1 MYLGRKLYRMNRMGM
16 DRIEMKPVRLFNP
29 RIEDGRLRCSAEDGD
44 TVVKVNP
51 FRNLLEMI
59 TFYYGV
65 AERNDPD
72 ELDAFLDNAYSPNK
86 DKYPKLIDAEDM
98 DYFILQSIADSMFQ
112 NNSQSKHEPW
122 MDFDEDKLKAL
133 LRNKFF
139 KEYNKKVLH
148 RLVDFKKG
156 KLLYEKDGRKVY
168 EWVGDFTPD
177 LGGMTSYARDYG
189 MLELYTYTKLQA
201 QAAWLLSDDRT
212 DMMWDLWCYHDVIEQ
227 LYTCRFYDCI
237 AKVYQKYGKNW
248 FAHSKEKNTSF
259 DPILYRWATY
269 GVFAAQRMGNIEER
283 VLKNNLV
290 DLLSE
295 FILSSAMADRVK
307 ENQDIID
314 YLKECITNFSIK
326 SDEILQEKLL
336 GLRHE
341 NVQLKKDNETLQKN
355 YNLLR
360 EQIDSLQ
367 LDQERTDEEKI
378 DAILSRIYI
387 FMPEDINFDQ
397 SKYKLTD
404 IWEKFAPIT
413 QKDIKTS
420 LAIYEKLRTPDIASF
435 LFVSSLER
443 EMNLNFFEPF
453 KKSPG
458 YKKIKNAFCRDN
470 KLLDVHKALFDKSR
484 HPTLGN
490 IPFVRKAI
498 SSQKNQQGSEVVAAF
513 RKFLGSERENFCR
526 ICDAIEKYHLGI
538 KKYTLVKLRNGLAH
552 GDVSVKEGCDESC
565 YNDLVKMFYEPP
577 IQIMFSVIAHSKK

>member
-1 MYLGRKLYRMNRMGM
+1 MGM
-16 DRIEMKPVRLFNP
+16 DRIEIKPVQLLNP
-29 RIEDGRLRCSAEDGD
+29 SIEDGSLRCSVEYGD
-44 TVVKVNP
+44 IVVKVNP
-51 FRNLLEMI
+51 FQNLLEMI

-72 ELDAFLDNAYSPNK
+72 ELDAFLDNAYSSKK
-86 DKYPKLIDAEDM
+86 DQYPKIVDAEDIN
-98 DYFILQSIADSMFQ
+98 YFILQSIADSMLQ
-112 NNSQSKHEPW
+112 NNSQSKNEAW
-122 MDFDEDKLKAL
+122 MDFDENVLEELLK
-133 LRNKFF
+133 NKFF

-148 RLVDFKKG
+148 RSIDFKKG
-156 KLLYEKDGRKVY
+156 EFLYEKDGRKVY
-168 EWVGDFTPD
+168 EWAGDFTPD

-189 MLELYTYTKLQA
+189 MLELYTFTKLQA
-201 QAAWLLSDDRT
+201 QAADILSDERMY
-212 DMMWDLWCYHDVIEQ
+212 MMWDLWCHDDVIQ
-227 LYTCRFYDCI
+227 NLYECRFYECI
-237 AKVYQKYGKNW
+237 ATVYQNFGKEW
-248 FAHSKEKNTSF
+248 FSHSKMANVEF
-259 DPILYRWATY
+259 DPILYKWATY
-269 GVFAAQRMGNIEER
+269 GVFAAQQVGNIEER
-283 VLKNNLV
+283 VLKNDLV

-336 GLRHE
+336 GLSHE

-355 YNLLR
+355 YKLLR

-378 DAILSRIYI
+378 DAILSRIYT

-420 LAIYEKLRTPDIASF
+420 LAIYEKLKTPDIASF

-458 YKKIKNAFCRDN
+458 YKKIKNTFCRDN

-513 RKFLGSERENFCR
+513 KKFLGSERENFCR

-552 GDVSVKEGCDESC
+552 GDVSVKEGSC

>member
-1 MYLGRKLYRMNRMGM
+1 MVMKNIRM
-16 DRIEMKPVRLFNP
+16 DRIERKNYPIIHKEPTKGEHQFFL
-29 RIEDGRLRCSAEDGD
+29 GD
-44 TVVKVNP
+44 PEIVVKINP
-51 FRNLLEMI
+51 FKNLLELVKE
-59 TFYYGV
+59 YY
-65 AERNDPD
+65 EISRRNSLD
-72 ELDAFLDNAYSPNK
+72 ELDAFLDNKFSDYK
-86 DKYPKLIDAEDM
+86 GRYPKIIDAEDM
-98 DYFILQSIADSMFQ
+98 TDFISMSIFDSVAC
-112 NNSQSKHEPW
+112 NNSQNTEW
-122 MDFDEDKLKAL
+122 MDFDYAL
-133 LRNKFF
+133 LDALLEKDFF

-148 RLVDFKKG
+148 RAIDFKKG
-156 KLLYEKDGRKVY
+156 ELLYEKDGRKVY
-168 EWVGDFTPD
+168 EWTGDFTPD

-189 MLELYTYTKLQA
+189 MLELYTFTKLQA
-201 QAAWLLSDDRT
+201 QAAKRLSENRT
-212 DMMWDLWCYHDVIEQ
+212 TMLWWFWCYDDVIQ
-227 LYTCRFYDCI
+227 NLYECKFYECI
-237 AKVYQKYGKNW
+237 ATVYQKYGKTW
-248 FAHSKEKNTSF
+248 FSNSKMVNTRL
-259 DPILYRWATY
+259 DPILYKWATY
-269 GVFAAQRMGNIEER
+269 GVFAAQQVGNIEER
-283 VLKNNLV
+283 VLKNDLV

-378 DAILSRIYI
+378 DAILSRIYT

-420 LAIYEKLRTPDIASF
+420 LAIYEKLKTPDIASF

-458 YKKIKNAFCRDN
+458 YKKIKNTFCRDN

-513 RKFLGSERENFCR
+513 NKFLGSERENFCR

-577 IQIMFSVIAHSKK
+577 IQIMFSVIAHSKKI

>member
-1 MYLGRKLYRMNRMGM
+1 MT
-16 DRIEMKPVRLFNP
+16 I
-29 RIEDGRLRCSAEDGD
+29 S
-44 TVVKVNP
+44 P
-51 FRNLLEMI
+51 FKNLLELVEE
-59 TFYYGV
+59 YYDISM
-65 AERNDPD
+65 RNDPN
-72 ELDAFLDNAYSPNK
+72 ELDAFLDNRSSDYK
-86 DKYPKLIDAEDM
+86 DTYPKIIDAEDM
-98 DYFILQSIADSMFQ
+98 MGFIFMRSILDSVAC
-112 NNSQSKHEPW
+112 NNSQNTEW
-122 MDFDEDKLKAL
+122 MDFDYAL
-133 LRNKFF
+133 LDALLEKDFF
-139 KEYNKKVLH
+139 REYKENIIP
-148 RLVDFKKG
+148 RRERSANRERMFEQING
-156 KLLYEKDGRKVY
+156 KLL
-168 EWVGDFTPD
+168 F
-177 LGGMTSYARDYG
+177 ARDYG
-189 MLELYTYTKLQA
+189 VLELYTFSKLQA
-201 QAAWLLSDDRT
+201 QAAQMLSIDRT
-212 DMMWDLWCYHDVIEQ
+212 EVMWFFWCYNDAIQ
-227 LYTCRFYDCI
+227 NLYECKFYECI
-237 AKVYQKYGKNW
+237 AMTYKRYGKEW
-248 FAHSKEKNTSF
+248 FSRAKTRNNL

-269 GVFAAQRMGNIEER
+269 GVFAAQQVGNIEER
-283 VLKNNLV
+283 VLKNDLV

-336 GLRHE
+336 GLSHE

-355 YNLLR
+355 YKLLR

-378 DAILSRIYI
+378 DAILSRIYT

-420 LAIYEKLRTPDIASF
+420 LAIYEKLKTPDIASF

-458 YKKIKNAFCRDN
+458 YKKIKNTFCRDN

-513 RKFLGSERENFCR
+513 KKFLGSERENFCR

>member
-1 MYLGRKLYRMNRMGM
+1 MT
-16 DRIEMKPVRLFNP
+16 D
-29 RIEDGRLRCSAEDGD
+29 
-44 TVVKVNP
+44 
-51 FRNLLEMI
+51 
-59 TFYYGV
+59 
-65 AERNDPD
+65 
-72 ELDAFLDNAYSPNK
+72 
-86 DKYPKLIDAEDM
+86 
-98 DYFILQSIADSMFQ
+98 FISTSIFDSFAC
-112 NNSQSKHEPW
+112 NNSQNTEW
-122 MDFDEDKLKAL
+122 MDFDYAL
-133 LRNKFF
+133 LDALLEKDFF
-139 KEYNKKVLH
+139 REYKENIIPKKEKTAN
-148 RLVDFKKG
+148 REGMFERING
-156 KLLYEKDGRKVY
+156 KL
-168 EWVGDFTPD
+168 
-177 LGGMTSYARDYG
+177 SCARDYG
-189 MLELYTYTKLQA
+189 MLELYTFSKLQV
-201 QAAWLLSDDRT
+201 QAAKQLSEQRT
-212 DMMWDLWCYHDVIEQ
+212 TMLWWFWCHDDVIQ
-227 LYTCRFYDCI
+227 NLYECKFYECI
-237 AKVYQKYGKNW
+237 AMVYQKYGKNW

-269 GVFAAQRMGNIEER
+269 GVFAAQQVGNIEER
-283 VLKNNLV
+283 VLKNDLV

-378 DAILSRIYI
+378 DAILSRIYT

-420 LAIYEKLRTPDIASF
+420 LAIYEKLKTPDIASF

-458 YKKIKNAFCRDN
+458 YKKIKNTFCRDN

-513 RKFLGSERENFCR
+513 KKFLGSERENFCR

>member
-1 MYLGRKLYRMNRMGM
+1 MLLGRKLCQMNKMGM
-16 DRIEMKPVRLFNP
+16 DRIEMKQLRLFNP
-29 RIEDGRLRCSAEDGD
+29 RIEDGSLRVSVEDGD

-51 FRNLLEMI
+51 FQNLLEMI
-59 TFYYGV
+59 RFYYGV

-72 ELDAFLDNAYSPNK
+72 ELDAFLDNAYSSNK
-86 DKYPKLIDAEDM
+86 DKYPKLIDAEDIN
-98 DYFILQSIADSMFQ
+98 DFILHSIADSMLQ
-112 NNSQSKHEPW
+112 NNSQSENETW
-122 MDFDEDKLKAL
+122 MDFDEDELKEL
-133 LRNKFF
+133 LKNKFF

-148 RLVDFKKG
+148 RSIDFKKG
-156 KLLYEKDGRKVY
+156 ELLYEKDGRKVY
-168 EWVGDFTPD
+168 EWAGEFTPD
-177 LGGMTSYARDYG
+177 LSGMTIYARDYG
-189 MLELYTYTKLQA
+189 MLELYTFTKLQA
-201 QAAWLLSDDRT
+201 QAADVLSDDRT

-227 LYTCRFYDCI
+227 LYTCRFYECI
-237 AKVYQKYGKNW
+237 ARVYQKHGKNW
-248 FAHSKEKNTSF
+248 FSHSKIANTF

-269 GVFAAQRMGNIEER
+269 GVFAAQRVGNIEER
-283 VLKNNLV
+283 VLKNDLV

-314 YLKECITNFSIK
+314 YLKESVTNFSIK
-326 SDEILQEKLL
+326 SDEILQDKLV
-336 GLRHE
+336 GLSHE
-341 NVQLKKDNETLQKN
+341 NFQLKKDNETLQKN
-355 YNLLR
+355 YKLLR
-360 EQIDSLQ
+360 EQIDNLQ
-367 LDQERTDEEKI
+367 IDQERTDDEKI
-378 DAILSRIYI
+378 DAILSRIYT

-397 SKYKLTD
+397 NKYRLTD

-453 KKSPG
+453 KKSSV
-458 YKKIKNAFCRDN
+458 YKKIKNTFCRDA

-498 SSQKNQQGSEVVAAF
+498 SSQKNQQDSEVVSAF
-513 RKFLGSERENFCR
+513 KKFLGSERESFCR
-526 ICDAIEKYHLGI
+526 ICDAIEKYHLGV

-552 GDVSVKEGCDESC
+552 GDGSVTAGCDESC
-565 YNDLVKMFYEPP
+565 YNDLV
-577 IQIMFSVIAHSKK
+577 

>member
-1 MYLGRKLYRMNRMGM
+1 MT
-16 DRIEMKPVRLFNP
+16 I
-29 RIEDGRLRCSAEDGD
+29 S
-44 TVVKVNP
+44 P
-51 FRNLLEMI
+51 FKNLLELVEE
-59 TFYYGV
+59 YYDISM
-65 AERNDPD
+65 RNDPN
-72 ELDAFLDNAYSPNK
+72 ELDAFLDNRSSDYK
-86 DKYPKLIDAEDM
+86 DTYPKIIDAEDM
-98 DYFILQSIADSMFQ
+98 MGFIFMRSILDSVAC
-112 NNSQSKHEPW
+112 NNSQNTEW
-122 MDFDEDKLKAL
+122 MDFDYAL
-133 LRNKFF
+133 LDALLEKDFF
-139 KEYNKKVLH
+139 REYKENIIP
-148 RLVDFKKG
+148 RRERSANRERMFEQING
-156 KLLYEKDGRKVY
+156 KLL
-168 EWVGDFTPD
+168 F
-177 LGGMTSYARDYG
+177 ARDYG
-189 MLELYTYTKLQA
+189 VLELYTFSKLQA
-201 QAAWLLSDDRT
+201 QAAQMLSIDRT
-212 DMMWDLWCYHDVIEQ
+212 EVMWFFWCYNDAIQ
-227 LYTCRFYDCI
+227 NLYECKFYECI
-237 AKVYQKYGKNW
+237 AMTYKRYGKEW
-248 FAHSKEKNTSF
+248 FSRAKTRNNL

-269 GVFAAQRMGNIEER
+269 GVFAAQRVGNIEER
-283 VLKNNLV
+283 VLKNDLV

-295 FILSSAMADRVK
+295 FILSSAMADEVK

-336 GLRHE
+336 GLSHE
-341 NVQLKKDNETLQKN
+341 NFQLKKDNETLQKN
-355 YNLLR
+355 YKLLR

-378 DAILSRIYI
+378 NAILSRIYI
-387 FMPEDINFDQ
+387 FMPEEINFDQ

-420 LAIYEKLRTPDIASF
+420 LAIYEQLRTPDIASF
-435 LFVSSLER
+435 LSVSSLER

-453 KKSPG
+453 KESPG
-458 YKKIKNAFCRDN
+458 YKKIKNTFCRDN

-498 SSQKNQQGSEVVAAF
+498 SSQKNQHGSEVVAAF
-513 RKFLGSERENFCR
+513 KNFLGSERENFCR

-577 IQIMFSVIAHSKK
+577 IQIMFSIIAHSKK